1 MWGRPR
7 HDGRAAAYATF
18 GATPLHSGP
27 GPPYAWGLP
36 ALPVMTL
43 RNVLVPTDLSPA
55 AERAFGPVAELAV
68 HHGATVT
75 VVQVTAEPSAP
86 ASGTVTR
93 VDGPDIGDQ
102 AFELVP
108 VTDVED
114 EASDVAAAIVEQ
126 ARRTDADLI
135 VMGTHGRSGLSRLR
149 LGSVAEAVT
158 RAAPCPVLLVRTEAD
173 LDGWRL
179 RRVLAA
185 VDPGDLDTADPDP
198 GDPDLVPAQAQRAA
212 DLAASFGAHLDLL
225 AVAERSPDRGYP
237 SLRRCAANL
246 LSITV
251 RLARRPSAPARVD
264 YIVRQ
269 GDPVDA
275 IVAEAER
282 TEADLV
288 VVGTRRR
295 GLRRL
300 VLGSVAEGVARR
312 SPCPVLVVL
321 PDRASSVRQLDEEPV
336 ALAQA

>member
-7 HDGRAAAYATF
+7 HDGGAGAYATY
-18 GATPLHSGP
+18 GATPLNSGP

-43 RNVLVPTDLSPA
+43 RNVLVPTDLSSA
-55 AERAFGPVAELAV
+55 AERAFVPAAELAV

-93 VDGPDIGDQ
+93 VDGPEVGDQ

-108 VTDVED
+108 VVDVEV

-185 VDPGDLDTADPDP
+185 VDPNDLDTSA
-198 GDPDLVPAQAQRAA
+198 DLVPAQAQRAA

-237 SLRRCAANL
+237 SLRRCAASL